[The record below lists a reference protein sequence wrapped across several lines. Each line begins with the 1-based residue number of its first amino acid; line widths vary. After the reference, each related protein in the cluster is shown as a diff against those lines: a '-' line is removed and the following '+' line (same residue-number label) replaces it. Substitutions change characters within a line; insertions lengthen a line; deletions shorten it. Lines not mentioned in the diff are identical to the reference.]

1 MEADVS
7 LPHLQVLAT
16 VPIPFPNENK
26 KKMCFSFSGVVS
38 LGEHNTNTDPDCEF
52 EVWASPLQDY
62 TPAEHILH
70 KDYAKHQFKHGIS
83 LTQLDRH
90 VVFSSNL

>member
-52 EVWASPLQDY
+52 EV
-62 TPAEHILH
+62 
-70 KDYAKHQFKHGIS
+70 
-83 LTQLDRH
+83 
-90 VVFSSNL
+90 